1 MNMQTQTTLKCI
13 LQTPLEQASWE
24 IIIGPSLASCIIT
37 GGVSKLKLKMK
48 IASEFLKGMIKIT
61 SVPQRPTKRPKS
73 NWQKCLVAVPKI
85 CAILVVLKRVFLRAP
100 YTKLRF
106 IYDG

>member
-24 IIIGPSLASCIIT
+24 IIIEPSLASCIIT
-37 GGVSKLKLKMK
+37 GGVSKLKLK

-106 IYDG
+106 IYNG